1 MASEFD
7 IQLKKKKKSF
17 IENIKNL
24 FEDKKKRYLYM
35 CIALLPFL
43 IAIGIFTFIAIK
55 DAKGLLELAT
65 GTEEVKD
72 EYKVPQMGY
81 VLRDNA
87 TEYQFN
93 SFQELRTAVEDDA
106 TDDATIAGLV
116 CKNFVIDFYTWTNKK
131 GQYDVGGMYYLYD
144 GEFVDGD
151 KTKENF
157 YANARN
163 GFYKYLS
170 TYIKEYGA
178 SNLLEVDNANVVSST
193 KTNNCVINEHVANKQ
208 DENGEWYDY
217 REDHEYEAY
226 KVTCSWTYKQ
236 NNKFSTDKFANK
248 MNFLVIKTDEAFRIV
263 AANERE
269 INDRE
274 IQETNKE
281 ISSESVITED

>member
-17 IENIKNL
+17 IEKIKDL
-24 FEDKKKRYLYM
+24 FEDKKKRYMYM
-35 CIALLPFL
+35 TIALVPFI
-43 IAIGIFTFIAIK
+43 IAIGIFGFIAYK

-72 EYKVPQMGY
+72 EYKIPATGY
-81 VLRDNA
+81 VLRENA
-87 TEYQFN
+87 TTYQFD
-93 SFQELRTAVEDDA
+93 SFQELKNAIEEGA
-106 TDDATIAGLV
+106 SDDATIAGLV
-116 CKNFVIDFYTWTNKK
+116 CKNFVIDFYTWSNKK
-131 GQYDVGGMYYLYD
+131 GQYDIGGMYYLYD

-178 SNLLEVDNANVVSST
+178 SNLLEVDNVNVISST
-193 KTNNCVINEHVANKQ
+193 KTNNYVINEHVANKQ

-226 KVTCSWTYKQ
+226 KVTCSWTYKPSS
-236 NNKFSTDKFANK
+236 KFATDKFVNK
-248 MNFLVIKTDEAFRIV
+248 MNFLVIKTDTTYYIV
-263 AANERE
+263 AASESE
-269 INDRE
+269 INVRKV
-274 IQETNKE
+274 QETNIE
-281 ISSESVITED
+281 ESDSTED